1 MVYARAALT
10 SPQTHSTMVSLSCM
24 TWMSAHG
31 AATMDTQ
38 RTLCHQLVKFA
49 LQKQMYLF
57 ALHVQQ
63 ESMHTL
69 LGCMNAFLV
78 LLECTPLLQE
88 QLMYQFALHVQQEH
102 MLPQKD
108 PLHVLSVQ
116 SICMLQHRDQLY
128 VLLVLLVIIQTRRDL
143 LYAITVQQDSLL
155 T

>member
-10 SPQTHSTMVSLSCM
+10 SPQTHSTVGSLSCM
-24 TWMSAHG
+24 TWMSVHG
-31 AATMDTQ
+31 AVTMDTQ

-49 LQKQMYLF
+49 LQKQMCLF
-57 ALHVQQ
+57 APHVQQ
-63 ESMHTL
+63 ESMQTL

-78 LLECTPLLQE
+78 LLGCTPLLQE

-108 PLHVLSVQ
+108 PLHVLPVQ
-116 SICMLQHRDQLY
+116 SIRMLQHLDQLH
-128 VLLVLLVIIQTRRDL
+128 VLLVPLVIIQTRRDL